1 MLEHGQNIELMNG
14 WKNHSPGFYG
24 DPRVDIAGG
33 LVNLRGLVDGATAQQ
48 DRISTLPV
56 GLRPAQRLIFPTHH
70 IIDTGRVDVLPDGE
84 IRALNFSR
92 TTTRIVNLSNIRFTI
107 DAGEPLAL
115 QPDWETYGREFD
127 YRPPSALVTDGRVV
141 DLSGIARFGGE
152 GGEVIAVLP
161 EEMRPRRNLVFNVAI
176 TDGSAARV
184 DVNSD
189 GSIVYLHREF
199 SIYNRVV
206 SLSGIRYSLA
216 DGERLELLPG
226 WEDYGGVFGE
236 ATYNQ
241 ADGVVR
247 LAGLATGPSLFIAR
261 LPGGA
266 RPTQNRIF
274 GVRSQDRVVNVEVG
288 PDGVVHLIQ
297 PGGDWVSL
305 TGIEFALPQGAPK
318 NFRLAPDPGQS
329 R

>member
-1 MLEHGQNIELMNG
+1 MLEHGQNIELTNG
-14 WKNHSPGFYG
+14 WFNPFPGFFYG

-33 LVNLRGLVDGATAQQ
+33 LVNLRGLVDGTRAQQ
-48 DRISTLPV
+48 ERISTLPV
-56 GLRPAQRLIFPTHH
+56 GLRPAQRLIFPTHYLP
-70 IIDTGRVDVLPDGE
+70 DTGRVDVLPDGE

-92 TTTRIVNLSNIRFTI
+92 TTTNIVNLSNIRFTI

-115 QPDWETYGREFD
+115 QPDWGTYGREFD

-141 DLSGIARFGGE
+141 DLSGIARFGGEEGE

-216 DGERLELLPG
+216 AGERLELLPG
-226 WEDYGGVFGE
+226 REDYGGVFGE

-247 LAGLATGPSLFIAR
+247 LAGLATGLSLFLAR

-274 GVRSQDRVVNVEVG
+274 GVRSQDRVVNVRVN
-288 PDGVVHLIQ
+288 PDGIVHLTQ

-318 NFRLAPDPGQS
+318 KLPAGT
-329 R
+329 